1 MKKLC
6 IEDFVT
12 LSLNEVVNYVEGNY
26 RGVGR
31 VEKILRPGINGLG
44 NWP

>member
-6 IEDFVT
+6 IAGFVT

-26 RGVGR
+26 RGLGR
-31 VEKILRPGINGLG
+31 EEKILRPGINGSG
-44 NWP
+44 NCP